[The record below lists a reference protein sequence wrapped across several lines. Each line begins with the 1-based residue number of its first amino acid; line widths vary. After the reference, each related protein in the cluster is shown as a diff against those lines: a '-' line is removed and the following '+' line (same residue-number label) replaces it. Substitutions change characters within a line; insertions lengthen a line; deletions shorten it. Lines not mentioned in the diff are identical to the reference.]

1 MGQDLA
7 GTKNALKK
15 LLRSQPLAVLSTQES
30 GQPYASLVAFASSED
45 LTRLYFATIR
55 STRKFA
61 NILKDSRVAILVDN
75 RSNSPADFH
84 QAAAATAIG
93 RSEEVA
99 SSRRNDVLK
108 LYLAKHPYLKSFV
121 ESPTC
126 ALCEI
131 HIRTYFVVTRFQ
143 DVVEV
148 HFNK

>member
-1 MGQDLA
+1 MSQDLA
-7 GTKNALKK
+7 RTTNELKK
-15 LLRSQPLAVLSTQES
+15 LLQSQPLAVLSTQEG

-61 NILKDSRVAILVDN
+61 NILKDSRVAMLVDN

-84 QAAAATAIG
+84 QAAAVTAIG
-93 RSEEVA
+93 RTEEVA
-99 SSRRNDVLK
+99 SSGRNDVLK

-131 HIRTYFVVTRFQ
+131 RIRTYFVVTRFQ

-148 HFNK
+148 HVSK

>member
-1 MGQDLA
+1 MSRDLNRIR
-7 GTKNALKK
+7 KELKK
-15 LLRSQPLAVLSTQES
+15 LLQSQPLAVLSTQEG

-61 NILKDSRVAILVDN
+61 NILKDSRVAMLVDN
-75 RSNSPADFH
+75 RSNSPEDF
-84 QAAAATAIG
+84 QQATAVTATG
-93 RSEEVA
+93 RTEEVV
-99 SSRRNDVLK
+99 SDHRKDVLS
-108 LYLAKHPYLKSFV
+108 LYLAKHPYLESFV

-131 HIRTYFVVTRFQ
+131 RIRTYFVVTRFQ

-148 HFNK
+148 HIAK

>member
-1 MGQDLA
+1 MSRDL
-7 GTKNALKK
+7 GRIKKELKE
-15 LLRSQPLAVLSTQES
+15 LLQSQPLAVLSTQEG

-61 NILKDSRVAILVDN
+61 NILKDSRVAMLIDN
-75 RSNSPADFH
+75 RSNSPDDFH
-84 QAAAATAIG
+84 QAAAVTATG
-93 RSEEVA
+93 KTEEVA
-99 SSRRNDVLK
+99 PEIRNDVLN
-108 LYLAKHPYLKSFV
+108 LFLDKHPYLQSFV

-131 HIRTYFVVTRFQ
+131 RIRTYFLVTRFQ

-148 HFNK
+148 HIGQ

>member
-1 MGQDLA
+1 MSRDL
-7 GTKNALKK
+7 GRIKKELKK
-15 LLRSQPLAVLSTQES
+15 LLQSQPLAVLSTQEG

-61 NILKDSRVAILVDN
+61 NILKDSRVAMLIDN
-75 RSNSPADFH
+75 RSNSPDDFH
-84 QAAAATAIG
+84 QAAAVTATG
-93 RSEEVA
+93 KTEEVA
-99 SSRRNDVLK
+99 PEIRNDVLN
-108 LYLAKHPYLKSFV
+108 LFLDKHPYLQSFV

-131 HIRTYFVVTRFQ
+131 RIRTYFLVTRFQ

-148 HFNK
+148 HIGQ

>member
-1 MGQDLA
+1 MSRDLNRIR
-7 GTKNALKK
+7 KELKK
-15 LLRSQPLAVLSTQES
+15 LLHSQPLAVLSTQEG

-61 NILKDSRVAILVDN
+61 NILKDSRVAMLVDN
-75 RSNSPADFH
+75 RSNSPEDFH
-84 QAAAATAIG
+84 QATAATATG
-93 RSEEVA
+93 RTEEVA
-99 SSRRNDVLK
+99 SDQRKDVLS
-108 LYLAKHPYLKSFV
+108 LYLSKHPYLKSFV

-131 HIRTYFVVTRFQ
+131 RIRTYFVVTSFQ

-148 HFNK
+148 HIAK

>member
-1 MGQDLA
+1 MSRDLNRIR
-7 GTKNALKK
+7 KELKK
-15 LLRSQPLAVLSTQES
+15 LLQSQPLAVLSTQEG

-61 NILKDSRVAILVDN
+61 NILKDSRVAMLVDN
-75 RSNSPADFH
+75 RSNSPEDFH
-84 QAAAATAIG
+84 QATAATATG
-93 RSEEVA
+93 RTEEVA
-99 SSRRNDVLK
+99 SDQRKDVLS
-108 LYLAKHPYLKSFV
+108 LYLAKHPYLESFV

-131 HIRTYFVVTRFQ
+131 RIRTYFVVTRFQ

-148 HFNK
+148 HIAK